1 MNVTINVG
9 IVGIAGEQHCTC
21 VHKFISCKWM
31 NIMTDKIWY
40 RQNVEIRNLFLWPA
54 ERTSFR
60 HWAHEWW
67 RLLTGVS
74 LVLEFIS
81 WNICCSAASDSK
93 SALKSSTAILFKS
106 FSIQNGGGKLNHICT
121 DGLFWRFVI
130 TIAGLCWDFWA
141 LWSVLPRLKVIY
153 LFVIS
158 FFLGHG
164 RLWFNRQ
171 DRKEKVSGFTL
182 PCGANA

>member
-9 IVGIAGEQHCTC
+9 IVGNAGEQHCTC
-21 VHKFISCKWM
+21 VYKFISCKWM

-40 RQNVEIRNLFLWPA
+40 RQNVEIRNSFLWPA

-93 SALKSSTAILFKS
+93 SAVKSSTAILFKS

-121 DGLFWRFVI
+121 DGYYDSRPLLRFLSSLKCSTSFKGYLSFCDLFLSRAW
-130 TIAGLCWDFWA
+130 T
-141 LWSVLPRLKVIY
+141 
-153 LFVIS
+153 
-158 FFLGHG
+158 
-164 RLWFNRQ
+164 
-171 DRKEKVSGFTL
+171 TL
-182 PCGANA
+182 V